1 MNINNL
7 KIRNAKINDI
17 EKILE
22 IEHNSFA
29 KNICEDRQ
37 VFIDRIETFNKGFL
51 VAEYENEIISVTT
64 DDHTIKVLEKLED
77 EEKIITRYAYLNR
90 EDEDLYRD
98 LFED

>member
-1 MNINNL
+1 MDLRQIINS
-7 KIRNAKINDI
+7 IFD
-17 EKILE
+17 
-22 IEHNSFA
+22 
-29 KNICEDRQ
+29 
-37 VFIDRIETFNKGFL
+37 
-51 VAEYENEIISVTT
+51 EYENEIISVTT